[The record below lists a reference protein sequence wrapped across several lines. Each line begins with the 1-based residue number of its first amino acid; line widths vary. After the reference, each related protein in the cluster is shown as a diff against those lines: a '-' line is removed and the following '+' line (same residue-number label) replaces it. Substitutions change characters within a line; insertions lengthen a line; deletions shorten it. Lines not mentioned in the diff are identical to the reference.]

1 MAYTI
6 AGEQQ
11 FPSPSDRNHAVAAI
25 ETEFQKYTGLM
36 TGGTTPV
43 ATMENW
49 YGLSIS
55 YTGENTD
62 GAMEAFQIFVV
73 DTCNA
78 NGADNGY
85 LSLYISS

>member
-11 FPSPSDRNHAVAAI
+11 FPSPSDRNRAVTAI
-25 ETEFQKYTGLM
+25 DADFQSHTATI
-36 TGGTTPV
+36 TGGTTAV

-55 YTGENTD
+55 YTGNDAAE
-62 GAMEAFQIFVV
+62 MEAFHSVV
-73 DTCNA
+73 SAACND

-85 LSLYISS
+85 LSLYISG